1 MKGCIGIT
9 KVTGVFNQ
17 NFLAMKKVLVAI
29 CLVSTTFFACKDDY
43 HGWPHKPY
51 KPGTPPGKVRQWI
64 RQSDADPATVP
75 GDFVGMHLHRWPNLP
90 DWEKEYG
97 GKPSPTPPFKYGAR
111 RLWNYA
117 DATAWCAVDIGYMQS
132 DTTEERSWNMLDEV
146 VDAEA
151 ERNHKLMIT
160 INGTPKFL
168 SSHPERPGAYPGW
181 PGHQY
186 APKNAAAYDKL
197 RKYVADLVARYG
209 NKLSYIDT
217 NNEPDPENPIPEEK
231 NYWVGTKE
239 EHAEWHR
246 MQRLAVPRKNGSPLL
261 IGPSMVVWD
270 WEQDKVHDYSLSVL
284 IAKDTKG
291 KRLIDNLDGYG
302 FHYYTWPDADP
313 IEYWQTLTAVKAT
326 LKAAG
331 KKDMPIYDTEHGGLD
346 GINWDDATRQ
356 LQATQVLRHSIIAAG
371 MGVKMI
377 AWYSGD
383 GNNLGQ
389 PSNGGPV
396 SDALTKVYD
405 DLTGLEVHE
414 AAILED
420 GTCWIRGFK
429 NGQITEFI
437 Y

>member
-1 MKGCIGIT
+1 
-9 KVTGVFNQ
+9 
-17 NFLAMKKVLVAI
+17 MKKSLIAIAVAG
-29 CLVSTTFFACKDDY
+29 LTLFACKRDSH
-43 HGWPHKPY
+43 HGNGKDY
-51 KPGTPPGKVRQWI
+51 KPGTPPGEVKQWI
-64 RQSDADPATVP
+64 HQASEKSTTVP
-75 GDFVGMHLHRWPNLP
+75 SDFVGMHLHRWPNIAE
-90 DWEKEYG
+90 WEIEYG
-97 GKPSPTPPFKYGAR
+97 GEPSPKPPFPYGAR

-117 DATAWCAVDIGYMQS
+117 DATAWCAVDVGYMQS
-132 DTTEERSWNMLDEV
+132 ETNEDRYWPMLDEV
-146 VDAEA
+146 MNTEAAEG
-151 ERNHKLMIT
+151 HKLMIT
-160 INGTPKFL
+160 INGTPKTL

-186 APKNAAAYDKL
+186 APKDAAAFDKL

-231 NYWVGTKE
+231 NYWVGTKQ

-246 MQRLAVPRKNGSPLL
+246 MQRLAVPRGDNAPLL

-270 WEQDKVHDYSLSVL
+270 WEQNKAHEYSLSVL
-284 IAKDTKG
+284 TAEDSEGT
-291 KRLIDNLDGYG
+291 RLIDHLDAYG

-331 KKDMPIYDTEHGGLD
+331 KEDMAIYDTEHGALD
-346 GINWDDATRQ
+346 GMGWNDESRQ
-356 LQATQVLRHSIIAAG
+356 QQAIQVLRHSIIAAG
-371 MGVKMI
+371 FGVKMI

-389 PSNGGPV
+389 PSNGGAV
-396 SDALTKVYD
+396 SDALTKVYN
-405 DLTGLEVHE
+405 DLTGLEVYE
-414 AAILED
+414 TAILDD
-420 GTCWIRGFK
+420 GRCWIRGIK
-429 NGQITEFI
+429 DRKTVEFI